1 MTPSADRPQT
11 GQTTA
16 VRRFGWLGTA
26 IRVLDTVDVALYRAV
41 ANTPSPALDR
51 RLTQLSNAANYSAL
65 WLGIA
70 AGLAVF
76 GGHRTR
82 RAAAL
87 GVASIAATSLTANA
101 VVKPLLV
108 RRRPDRIAAR
118 VPAARHVRMPA
129 STSFPSGHAAS
140 AFAFATV
147 VGHKLP
153 ACAIPLRLLALG
165 VAYSR
170 VYTGVHYPGDVVV
183 GALIGTA
190 CGTVVR
196 RLDSPPSTLADRTST

>member
-1 MTPSADRPQT
+1 MH
-11 GQTTA
+11 
-16 VRRFGWLGTA
+16 
-26 IRVLDTVDVALYRAV
+26 VLDTVDVALYRAV
-41 ANTPSPALDR
+41 ANAPSPALDR
-51 RLTQLSNAANYSAL
+51 RLTRLSNAANYSAL

-70 AGLAVF
+70 AGLAAL
-76 GGHRTR
+76 GGRRTR

-87 GVASIAATSLTANA
+87 GVASIGLTSLTANA

-108 RRRPDRIAAR
+108 RGRPDRIGAR
-118 VPAARHVRMPA
+118 VPEARYVRMPT

-147 VGHKLP
+147 VGHELP
-153 ACAIPLRLLALG
+153 AFAIPLRLLALG

-183 GALIGTA
+183 GSLIGTA
-190 CGTVVR
+190 CGIMVR
-196 RLDSPPSTLADRTST
+196 RLARHR